1 MPSVLYYL
9 GRETTLLLEFI
20 RSLRKVIGTRKNHS
34 RTNHSADWAGGEI
47 N

>member
-9 GRETTLLLEFI
+9 RWEATLLLESI
-20 RSLRKVIGTRKNHS
+20 RSLRKVIGTRKKHS
-34 RTNHSADWAGGEI
+34 RANHSADWAGGEI